1 MVVAGVFVVVAVA
14 AYVLT
19 VWSTIDDGNNNYTNS
34 NNKYSKYNKANYAIV
49 VAIAVVIVITH
60 KAQVHVYVIS
70 LTFIRVCIHPDR
82 VMYTNT
88 YICTLSSSNRLF
100 RKGNMCPYKTITHC
114 VFSCYVSQ

>member
-1 MVVAGVFVVVAVA
+1 MVVAGFIVAVVVA

-70 LTFIRVCIHPDR
+70 LTFICVCIRTHT
-82 VMYTNT
+82 VMYTHI
-88 YICTLSSSNRLF
+88 YICTLSSPNRLF
-100 RKGNMCPYKTITHC
+100 RKGNM
-114 VFSCYVSQ
+114 